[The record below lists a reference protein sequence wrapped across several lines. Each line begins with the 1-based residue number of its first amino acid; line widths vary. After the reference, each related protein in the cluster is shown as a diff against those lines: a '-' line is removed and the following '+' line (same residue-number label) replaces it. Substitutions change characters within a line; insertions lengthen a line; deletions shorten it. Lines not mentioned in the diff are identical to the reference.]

1 MTRHKK
7 KPPVKL
13 LRSLFIWHRYIGL
26 AAALFVVVLALT
38 GLVLN
43 HTEEL
48 ALDERHVKN
57 GPLLDWY
64 GVHAPASISS
74 YRADEHILS
83 TVGGQVYWNTKRVP
97 QIDGPLL
104 GALKLSDLVVAA
116 VEGSLLLFTLEGD
129 LIERL
134 GGSAGVPAGMQAIGL
149 AAAGKL
155 AIRAAHGFYRTDSDF
170 LEWHETDSLDDV
182 TWSSAIETPD
192 ALHAALVDAYR
203 GSGLS
208 LERVLLDLHSGRIL
222 GNWGVYLMDAA
233 AILFLL
239 LAITGV
245 WLWGKRRA
253 SAREHQRR
261 KQEHEKHKNVKREA

>member
-43 HTEEL
+43 HTEQL
-48 ALDERHVKN
+48 ALDERHVQN

-64 GVHAPASISS
+64 GVHAPASITS
-74 YRADEHILS
+74 YPAGAHILS
-83 TVGGQVYWNTKRVP
+83 TVGSQVYWNTQRVP
-97 QIDGPLL
+97 QVDGPLL
-104 GALKLSDLVVAA
+104 GALKYADLVVAA
-116 VEGSLLLFTLEGD
+116 AEGKLLLFTPGGEF
-129 LIERL
+129 IERL
-134 GGSAGVPAGMQAIGL
+134 GGSAGVPAGMQAIGVTP
-149 AAAGKL
+149 AGEL
-155 AIRAAHGFYRTDSDF
+155 AIRAAHGYYRTDSDF
-170 LEWHETDSLDDV
+170 LEWRETDTLDNV
-182 TWSSAIETPD
+182 TWAMAIDTPD
-192 ALHAALVDAYR
+192 ALHAALVEAYR

-222 GNWGVYLMDAA
+222 GKGGVYLMDAA

-239 LAITGV
+239 LAVSGV
-245 WLWGKRRA
+245 WLWGKRRT
-253 SAREHQRR
+253 SAKEHQRR
-261 KQEHEKHKNVKREA
+261 RELHEQHAKSEM

>member
-26 AAALFVVVLALT
+26 TAALFVVILALT
-38 GLVLN
+38 GLALN
-43 HTEEL
+43 HTGEL
-48 ALDERHVKN
+48 KLDARHVQN
-57 GPLLDWY
+57 GALLDWY
-64 GVHAPASISS
+64 GVHAPASITS
-74 YRADEHILS
+74 YPVGEHVLS
-83 TVGGQVYWNTKRVP
+83 AVGGQIYWNTVRVP
-97 QIDGPLL
+97 QVEGPLL
-104 GALKLSDLVVAA
+104 GALKFADLVVAA
-116 VEGSLLLFTLEGD
+116 VEGGLLLFTLDGE

-134 GGSAGVPAGMQAIGL
+134 EGSAGVPAGMQAIGL

-155 AIRAAHGFYRTDSDF
+155 AIRAAHGFYQTDSDF
-170 LEWHETDSLDDV
+170 LEWQETDSLDDV

-192 ALHAALVDAYR
+192 ALHTALVEAYR

-239 LAITGV
+239 LAATGI
-245 WLWGKRRA
+245 WLWAKRRA
-253 SAREHQRR
+253 SAREHLRR
-261 KQEHEKHKNVKREA
+261 KREHERHAKRET

>member
-26 AAALFVVVLALT
+26 AAALFVVVLSVT

-48 ALDERHVKN
+48 ALDERHVQN

-64 GVHAPASISS
+64 GVHAPASITS
-74 YRADEHILS
+74 YRAAEHILS
-83 TVGGQVYWNTKRVP
+83 TVGSQIYWNTLHVP
-97 QIDGPLL
+97 QVEGPLL
-104 GALKLSDLVVAA
+104 GALGYGDLVVAA
-116 VEGSLLLFTLEGD
+116 VQGSLLLFTLEGE
-129 LIERL
+129 LIEQL

-149 AAAGKL
+149 APAGKL
-155 AIRAAHGFYRTDSDF
+155 AIRAAHGFYRIDSDF
-170 LEWHETDSLDDV
+170 LEWHETETLDNVTWAAPIDTPDSLH
-182 TWSSAIETPD
+182 TT
-192 ALHAALVDAYR
+192 LVEAYR

-245 WLWGKRRA
+245 WLWGKRRVTA
-253 SAREHQRR
+253 KEHQRR
-261 KQEHEKHKNVKREA
+261 KREHERHAKT

>member
-64 GVHAPASISS
+64 GVHAPAHITS
-74 YRADEHILS
+74 YRVDDHILS
-83 TVGGQVYWNTKRVP
+83 AVGSQVYWNTQRVP
-97 QIDGPLL
+97 QVEGPLL
-104 GALKLSDLVVAA
+104 GALGFADLVVAA
-116 VEGSLLLFTLEGD
+116 VEGQLLLLTPDGE

-149 AAAGKL
+149 AANGKL
-155 AIRAAHGFYRTDSDF
+155 AIRAAHGFYRTDRDF
-170 LEWHETDSLDDV
+170 LEWHETETLDNV

-233 AILFLL
+233 AVLLLL

-261 KQEHEKHKNVKREA
+261 RELHEQHAKGET

>member
-26 AAALFVVVLALT
+26 AAALFVVILALT

-43 HTEEL
+43 HTDEL
-48 ALDERHVKN
+48 GLDARHVQSDT
-57 GPLLDWY
+57 LLDWY
-64 GVHAPASISS
+64 GVHAPASITS
-74 YRADEHILS
+74 YRAEEHILS
-83 TVGGQVYWNTKRVP
+83 GVGKQVYWNTQRVP
-97 QIDGPLL
+97 QVNGPLL
-104 GALKLSDLVVAA
+104 GALRFSDLVVAA
-116 VEGSLLLFTLEGD
+116 VEGGLLLFTLDGQ

-149 AAAGKL
+149 AQAGTL
-155 AIRAAHGFYRTDSDF
+155 AIRAAHGYYQTNIDF
-170 LEWHETDSLDDV
+170 LEWHETNTLDHV
-182 TWSSAIETPD
+182 TWASAVETPD
-192 ALHAALVDAYR
+192 LLHAALVDAYR

-222 GNWGVYLMDAA
+222 GNWGIYLMDAA

-239 LAITGV
+239 LAISGI

-253 SAREHQRR
+253 SAREHERR
-261 KQEHEKHKNVKREA
+261 KQAHRHPS

>member
-7 KPPVKL
+7 KPPARL

-26 AAALFVVVLALT
+26 VAALFVVILALT

-43 HTEEL
+43 HTDEL
-48 ALDERHVKN
+48 GLDARHVQSDT
-57 GPLLDWY
+57 LLDWY
-64 GVHAPASISS
+64 GVHAPASITS
-74 YRADEHILS
+74 YPVGEHILS
-83 TVGGQVYWNTKRVP
+83 AVGKQVYWNTQRVS
-97 QIDGPLL
+97 QVDGPLL
-104 GALKLSDLVVAA
+104 GALRFSDLVVAA
-116 VEGSLLLFTLEGD
+116 VEGGLLLFTPDGE

-149 AAAGKL
+149 AAAGTL
-155 AIRAAHGFYRTDSDF
+155 AIRAAHGYYQTNSDF
-170 LEWHETDSLDDV
+170 LEWRETNTLDNV
-182 TWSSAIETPD
+182 TWTSAIETPD
-192 ALHAALVDAYR
+192 PLHAALVAAYR

-239 LAITGV
+239 LAISGI
-245 WLWGKRRA
+245 WLWGKRRV
-253 SAREHQRR
+253 SAKEHQRR
-261 KQEHEKHKNVKREA
+261 RELHEKHAKH